1 MGAEYQEKLK
11 SLLQPVAR
19 ALPPEVGLEIKPFFG
34 GAAAYANGRICIS
47 LTPVGLAMKLPAHGR
62 SQLMDDGAKPLR
74 YFPNAPVKKQYV
86 LVPAEFLESGERL
99 KTWAR
104 RSIDHALTL
113 PPPKPRRRPK
123 AVR

>member
-19 ALPPEVGLEIKPFFG
+19 ALPPGIALEIKPFFG
-34 GAAAYANGRICIS
+34 GAAAYADGRICIS
-47 LTPVGLAMKLPAHGR
+47 LTPVGLAMKLPAHDR
-62 SQLMDDGAKPLR
+62 NQLMDDGAKPLR
-74 YFPNAPVKKQYV
+74 YFPNAPIKKQYV
-86 LVPAEFLESGERL
+86 LAPAVFLEGGERL
-99 KTWAR
+99 ETWAR

-113 PPPKPRRRPK
+113 PPPKPRRRRK

>member
-19 ALPPEVGLEIKPFFG
+19 ALPPEIGLEIKPFFG

-47 LTPVGLAMKLPAHGR
+47 LTPVGLAMKLPESDR
-62 SQLMDDGAKPLR
+62 TQLLDAGGKPLR

-86 LVPAEFLESGERL
+86 LVPAEFLDGGERL

-113 PPPKPRRRPK
+113 PAPKPRRRRK
-123 AVR
+123 APP

>member
-47 LTPVGLAMKLPAHGR
+47 LTPVGLAMKLPAHER
-62 SQLMDDGAKPLR
+62 SQLMDEGAKPLR

-86 LVPAEFLESGERL
+86 LVPADFLDGGDRL

-113 PPPKPRRRPK
+113 PPPKPRRRRK
-123 AVR
+123 APR